1 MSELDDLRGAGRD
14 LLALLEGTEVYRDE
28 RIGHAADRLDQVV
41 NRDRV
46 SRVVTPEAQE
56 ALAVALEEAAQR
68 VRQSTPA
75 GFEVDVEDDV
85 DTIVVGPGQTIPGMR
100 SPLRRVFRVEW

>member
-1 MSELDDLRGAGRD
+1 VTVEE
-14 LLALLEGTEVYRDE
+14 LLAALPSPPGGLTVRQVFERGVRAGWAARD
-28 RIGHAADRLDQVV
+28 ADQVV

-56 ALAVALEEAAQR
+56 TLAVALEEAAQR
-68 VRQSTPA
+68 VRQSQPA

-85 DTIVVGPGQTIPGMR
+85 DVIHVGPGQTIPGMR